1 MHATLENIVH
11 KDQLVVVRVSKKQ
24 MVKHVM
30 VILNAKVE
38 HVVQNAVGQKDNRQA
53 VLYATLMVIVLPVVL
68 GIS

>member
-30 VILNAKVE
+30 LILSAKVE

-53 VLYATLMVIVLPVVL
+53 VLYATMMVIVPPVVP

>member
-24 MVKHVM
+24 MVKYVM

-38 HVVQNAVGQKDNRQA
+38 HVVQNAVEQKDNRQA
-53 VLYATLMVIVLPVVL
+53 VLYACLMVNVPPVVL